1 MSRPQDQA
9 TREGFSYLQRGEIR
23 DAELKFRAVI
33 AASEANAQAL
43 NGLAIIAH
51 QTGHYPA
58 AIELFD
64 RAIVADAALAAAY
77 MNRGNSLFAVQRF
90 NDAIQSHQHAVTLSP
105 DLMSARINILSALH
119 AAGRIDEAVLAIE
132 RALKYQSDSPEIY
145 KNLGNLYKEQGR
157 LQNAI
162 TCYLHALRLNPMS
175 PQAAGN
181 RLAALRHLR

>member
-1 MSRPQDQA
+1 MSRLQDQA
-9 TREGFSYLQRGEIR
+9 IREGFSYLQRGEIR

-77 MNRGNSLFAVQRF
+77 MNRGNSLFPVQRF
-90 NDAIQSHQHAVTLSP
+90 NDAIQSHQTAVTLSP
-105 DLMSARINILSALH
+105 DLMSARINISSALH
-119 AAGRIDEAVLAIE
+119 AVGRIDEAVLAIE
-132 RALKYQSDSPEIY
+132 RALKYPADSPEIY
-145 KNLGNLYKEQGR
+145 KNLGNRYKKQGR

-162 TCYLHALRLNPMS
+162 TCYSHALRLNPMS
-175 PQAAGN
+175 LQAVGN
-181 RLAALRHLR
+181 RLAALRQLR